1 MPLLDGRTLS
11 VTRTLCVLLIT
22 AAFVYGARRTLL
34 AFLLA
39 VFFAYLV
46 SPLVSRIERWRA
58 VSRGSRAL
66 AIAEVYVILALII
79 AGVAFGFGPT
89 IADDGRKLIASAPRL
104 LQRLGS
110 GEIVRQIGSSRGW
123 SYETQ
128 VRVEHFLAQHNDTI
142 LSWIK
147 QFGLQVGTVV
157 AQSFWFFL
165 IPILAIPF
173 LNNAPAIVEFIF
185 RALRLR
191 PQARTFSEV
200 VLQDVHSMAANY
212 IRVQLLLAGMAMVAY
227 TVVLAASRVQYG
239 VVLGITAGI
248 LEFIPMIGPIVGA
261 VLILSVAF
269 VTGFHHILL
278 LVLFLGCWRV
288 LQDYFSSPRL
298 MHDQV
303 QLDPFV
309 VIFAVLAGGE
319 IAGFLGVFLSI
330 PIAATI
336 RIVWRSWRSYYE
348 KARVP
353 LQENDLGGPEE
364 KAA

>member
-1 MPLLDGRTLS
+1 MSLLDSRTLR
-11 VTRTLCVLLIT
+11 VTRTLGILFIA
-22 AAFVYGARRTLL
+22 AAFIYGARHTLL

-39 VFFAYLV
+39 IFFAYLV
-46 SPLVSRIERWRA
+46 APLISRVERWHA

-66 AIAEVYVILALII
+66 AIAEVYIVLALII
-79 AGVAFGFGPT
+79 AGIVLRFGPGV
-89 IADDGRKLIASAPRL
+89 AADGRTLISSAPGL
-104 LQRLGS
+104 LQKLGS
-110 GEIVRQIGSSRGW
+110 GEIAQQIGSTRGW

-128 VRVEHFLAQHNDTI
+128 VRVEHFLAEHKDTI

-147 QFGLQVGTVV
+147 QFGLQIGAVL
-157 AQSFWFFL
+157 AQSFWILL

-173 LNNAPAIVEFIF
+173 LNNAPEIVEFVF
-185 RALRLR
+185 RTLRLR

-212 IRVQLLLAGMAMVAY
+212 IRAQMLLAGLAIVAY
-227 TVVLAASRVQYG
+227 TVVLVASRVPYG

-269 VTGFHHILL
+269 LMGFQHVLL
-278 LVLFLGCWRV
+278 LILFLGCWRV
-288 LQDYFSSPRL
+288 LQDYFNSPRL

-303 QLDPFV
+303 QLNAFV

-336 RIVWRSWRSYYE
+336 RIIWRSWRSYYE
-348 KARVP
+348 KAIPP
-353 LQENDLGGPEE
+353 LQDDDLSGSQK

>member
-1 MPLLDGRTLS
+1 MPLLDGKTLS
-11 VTRTLCVLLIT
+11 VTRTVCVLFIT
-22 AAFVYGARRTLL
+22 AAFIYGARHTLL
-34 AFLLA
+34 AFLLSI
-39 VFFAYLV
+39 FFAYLV
-46 SPLVSRIERWRA
+46 SPLVSRVERWRA
-58 VSRGSRAL
+58 ISRGSRAL
-66 AIAEVYVILALII
+66 AIAEVYVILALVI
-79 AGVAFGFGPT
+79 AGVAIGFGPT
-89 IADDGRKLIASAPRL
+89 VAADGRKLISSAPSL

-110 GEIVRQIGSSRGW
+110 GEIVHQIGSTRGW

-128 VRVEHFLAQHNDTI
+128 VRVEHFLAQHKDTI

-147 QFGLQVGTVV
+147 QFGLQVGAVV

-212 IRVQLLLAGMAMVAY
+212 IRVQLLLAGMAIVAY

-288 LQDYFSSPRL
+288 LQDYFNSPRL

-348 KARVP
+348 KARPP
-353 LQENDLGGPEE
+353 LQENDLAGPQK